1 MKRPI
6 TVEDD
11 DSVEQSSFFTLPEEL
26 IVDYLGH
33 YSNGIHWVFGL
44 LFINRRIYKMIQ
56 RCIPK
61 IYMNHPIDLF
71 LDSNNRYQEL
81 RLDVLL
87 RYTARAITSLDL
99 SSTECRY
106 LCDANIDTLV
116 NLKHL
121 QICNNSFISSHGLSK
136 LTSLTS
142 LSLDYDDAMND
153 DAIRGLTRLEKLSLF
168 RTDKITD
175 NSVKQLT
182 NLRHLNLKGNIDI
195 TAEGIVN
202 LCSLEH
208 LTIQCNHVYYRD
220 NATGVRWDTKPI
232 SSNAL
237 RNMTNLKKL
246 VLYLYP
252 SGGPEYDGFTSLI
265 NLKDTVILSI

>member
-1 MKRPI
+1 MKRLAI
-6 TVEDD
+6 VEDD
-11 DSVEQSSFFTLPEEL
+11 DSVEPSSFFTLPEEL
-26 IVDYLGH
+26 IIDYLGH

-71 LDSNNRYQEL
+71 LDSSNRYQEL

-106 LCDANIDTLV
+106 LSDANIDTLV

-142 LSLDYDDAMND
+142 LNLNYDDAMND

-175 NSVKQLT
+175 NSVKLLT

-195 TAEGIVN
+195 TEEGIVN

-208 LTIQCNHVYYRD
+208 LIIQRNQLCVRNTE
-220 NATGVRWDTKPI
+220 TGLRYFTKPI

-246 VLYLYP
+246 ELHFYP
-252 SGGPEYDGFTSLI
+252 SSGPEYDGFTSLV
-265 NLKDTVILSI
+265 NLKDTGILSI